1 MENKKNYSQR
11 DYMPEKFSFDLPGY
25 GPLYRIE
32 VDMDSPKFNPI
43 KVPEYNPQFL
53 VGIVN
58 VDYDTDSISKE
69 IGKDVFL
76 GMEKY
81 EIINNIKNKH
91 KGRIWKYKGKDVYN
105 YSANGQNAIID
116 LDSMIVDR
124 RAKGGIA
131 VILEVLNLPMMNET
145 PIHDVFILKSICIN
159 DNSENLGII
168 RINDIEKAREIA
180 NKIEGPSYLYK
191 QAKAFVEIAKNTKDI
206 NDIKKARK
214 MASKRK
220 DSILKTYAFLRIAE
234 ETKDV
239 KDIEKAIKAANKI
252 EKLYYQAKA
261 FTDIAKFTNDISYIE
276 KAREIASKIE
286 DPYDQAEAFVNI
298 LRIFLVKGIYEYL

>member
-1 MENKKNYSQR
+1 MNRIFKFFENRIIKNIFSIILALFLIFDVIAPQLIINAYSHQIESKKNYSQR

-91 KGRIWKYKGKDVYN
+91 KGRIWKYKGKRC
-105 YSANGQNAIID
+105 
-116 LDSMIVDR
+116 L
-124 RAKGGIA
+124 
-131 VILEVLNLPMMNET
+131 
-145 PIHDVFILKSICIN
+145 
-159 DNSENLGII
+159 
-168 RINDIEKAREIA
+168 
-180 NKIEGPSYLYK
+180 
-191 QAKAFVEIAKNTKDI
+191 
-206 NDIKKARK
+206 
-214 MASKRK
+214 
-220 DSILKTYAFLRIAE
+220 
-234 ETKDV
+234 
-239 KDIEKAIKAANKI
+239 
-252 EKLYYQAKA
+252 
-261 FTDIAKFTNDISYIE
+261 
-276 KAREIASKIE
+276 
-286 DPYDQAEAFVNI
+286 
-298 LRIFLVKGIYEYL
+298 